1 MLLRTDS
8 TQQLLFLTSFLS
20 GDFWS
25 ATETLEELISGT
37 VTEELGQE
45 TVVMKEVGLLLVSV
59 KVGKANETGDA
70 ISSL

>member
-20 GDFWS
+20 GEFGP

-45 TVVMKEVGLLLVSV
+45 TVVMEEVGLLLVSV